1 MSKSLFLP
9 KEVEKSI
16 LSYALSSEEDQAK
29 IIPFL
34 QKEDFYDFKNQIL
47 FEALNN
53 LYFASKKINYV
64 SVIKELDEMKK
75 LEEFGGA
82 AEIAEY
88 TSEIPVFSTVKEV
101 MNDLVE
107 KATLRQASIVLKQSF
122 QQLSEANKTADDI
135 LNEFESKMVQ
145 ITRNVQNS
153 DFQNMRDVAANILK
167 DLLSRKDSTSLKGIS
182 TGFSN
187 LDKITSGFQKGDLI
201 ILAARPAMGK
211 TAFALNL
218 TKNIVEQNNNVV
230 VFFSLEMPSTQ
241 LVTRILASE
250 SGVPGDYLKN
260 PQFLTNVDWIKIST
274 TLNEKISHYN
284 LFIDDSAG
292 VKLHEMIWKTKKL
305 LNKMKKID
313 LIVVDY
319 LQLIDLGGSNNRQLE
334 VSKISRSL
342 KQLARE
348 INCPVIALS
357 QLSRDVEKREDKRP
371 IISDLRESGAI
382 EQDADIVAFLYRE
395 NYYKK
400 EISPYDIQETKLIIA
415 KHRNGAIGD
424 LSLQFN
430 PKIGLFFEEGETN

>member
-75 LEEFGGA
+75 LKEFGGA
-82 AEIAEY
+82 AEITEY